1 MKKMIYKCILICV
14 LGCLFQLP
22 NAYSQVCDFDFRY
35 QTTQIED
42 DNFVFSLTPNNAS
55 GNFTFKLYD
64 LIEGKVIAEKQVTI
78 GSKSQEIEFRD
89 IKPSTYT
96 VFIFKEGCKSNKTV
110 GGIEGIILT
119 SER

>member
-1 MKKMIYKCILICV
+1 MI
-14 LGCLFQLP
+14 GCLFQLP
-22 NAYSQVCDFDFRY
+22 NAFSQVCDFDFSY
-35 QTTQIED
+35 KTTKVND
-42 DNFVFSLTPNNAS
+42 SNFTISLIPNNAA

-64 LIEGKVIAEKQVTI
+64 LIEGKVITEKQSII
-78 GSKSQEIEFRD
+78 GSTSQNIEFKE

-110 GGIEGIILT
+110 GEIEGIILT